1 MLLNVKNLSISFKTK
16 SGIIQAVRNIS
27 FSINSGDTLG
37 IVGESGCGKSITNL
51 AIMRLLTPQ
60 AIVQAD
66 VLEFNGI
73 NLLNLKERKWQQIRG
88 KEISMIFQDPM
99 SALNPC
105 FTVGHQIKETLK
117 VHTSLKKKEIAEKA
131 IDLLEQVGI
140 PDPKT
145 RISSYPHELS
155 GGMAQRV
162 MIAMAIACRPKLL
175 IADEPTTA
183 LDVTIQD
190 QILELLSKLQKENNM
205 AMILVTHDLGVVA
218 KHSKLLQVMYAGEII
233 ESGITDQIINR
244 PYHPYTYGLL
254 QSLPSEHN
262 TEIKSILPSIKGI
275 VPDLHNRPTGC
286 QFHPR
291 CNKIIANCSTQIPSQ
306 HQDINHHVLCF
317 NPIHKDS

>member
-1 MLLNVKNLSISFKTK
+1 M
-16 SGIIQAVRNIS
+16 G
-27 FSINSGDTLG
+27 
-37 IVGESGCGKSITNL
+37 
-51 AIMRLLTPQ
+51 LLTPQ

-66 VLEFNGI
+66 VLEFNGV
-73 NLLNLKERKWQQIRG
+73 NLLKLKERKWQQIRG

-105 FTVGHQIKETLK
+105 FTVGHQIQETLK
-117 VHTSLKKKEIAEKA
+117 VHTSLKKKEIAEKT
-131 IDLLEQVGI
+131 IHLLEQVGI

-145 RISSYPHELS
+145 RINSYPHELS

-162 MIAMAIACRPKLL
+162 MISMAIACQPKLL

-233 ESGITDQIINR
+233 ESGITDQIINK
-244 PYHPYTYGLL
+244 PYHPYTHGLL

-275 VPDLHNRPTGC
+275 VPDLNNRPTGC

-291 CNKIIANCSTQIPSQ
+291 CNKIIENCSTQIPSK
-306 HQDINHHVLCF
+306 HKDIDHPVLCF
-317 NPIHKDS
+317 NPIYKDS